1 VTRVSVCTR
10 RREIVRPRRR
20 LAWVPGSSTL
30 PLAYRSV
37 CHRRCK
43 CSVDFCAACY
53 RSRWLLGNSGCL
65 KRQTPSVDTC
75 RCVPNPEHP
84 RFHLP
89 IGISVACTF
98 CARVFLVAGID
109 SLAAFAVD
117 PCGRDLGGR
126 PPGSKRCLSPVAFP
140 TRCLESLG
148 GVHGC
153 SRAVYYGRG
162 RTTCSIRYP
171 PPGIRRVFPWSRRS
185 VGSFDGVGGSV
196 PVCATCR
203 LAARSNRRLR
213 VGCNGPYLTPP

>member
-140 TRCLESLG
+140 TRCLEALVVST
-148 GVHGC
+148 VV
-153 SRAVYYGRG
+153 AVL
-162 RTTCSIRYP
+162 CIMAA
-171 PPGIRRVFPWSRRS
+171 VEL
-185 VGSFDGVGGSV
+185 
-196 PVCATCR
+196 
-203 LAARSNRRLR
+203 LAAFGILR
-213 VGCNGPYLTPP
+213 PASGVFFLGLVVLLGVSTALVARFLFARPAD